1 MSGAERETIL
11 RTRGL
16 TKKYGDVEVLS
27 DINLE
32 VRRGECH
39 AVVGE
44 NGAGKTTL
52 MNILGGIIH
61 PSSGSFEFYGRSC
74 TQLHP
79 RESLDIGISIIHQD
93 FALVPTLTVKEN
105 IFLGKLEG
113 NFLGIIKNYSALDRE
128 ARRILARLGEENNIR
143 PSDVVGRLSTSKQQI
158 VEIAKALSENPKL
171 LIMDEPTTSLT
182 KAEVKNLFRIIRT
195 IKREG
200 IAVIYVSHILEE
212 VLEISDRVT
221 VLRDGGYVGT
231 KTSGETSL
239 HEIITMMV
247 GRTIDLYDVK
257 TESRVAKEAE
267 TVLEVR
273 DLGVDGIVENVS
285 FTLRRGEILGF
296 AGLVG
301 SGRSEVAKAL
311 FGYYRKVRGRVYL
324 EGREIKAASPREAM
338 EHGIGLLP
346 EDRRWQGFVPTMSV
360 LQNMSLASI
369 RGLARM
375 GIPSLRKEREL
386 ADMYVKYLDIKA
398 ASVHSPILSLSG
410 GNQQKVILSKWLATK
425 SKVLIVDEPTQ
436 GIDVGSKSE
445 IHKILH
451 GLAGSGVAIILIS
464 SELPEILSLADRI
477 LVMRQGTKS
486 GELDIRDATQEKI
499 MYLATLGVDAGARE
513 AREKGELR

>member
-1 MSGAERETIL
+1 MSAAEKEVIL
-11 RTRGL
+11 RTLSL
-16 TKKYGDVEVLS
+16 TKKYGDVTVLN
-27 DINLE
+27 DINLD

-52 MNILGGIIH
+52 MNVLGGIIH
-61 PSSGSFEFYGRSC
+61 PTSGSFEFYGRGYA
-74 TQLHP
+74 QLRP

-113 NFLGIIKNYSALDRE
+113 NFLGIIRNYSALEKE
-128 ARRILARLGEENNIR
+128 ARKILARLGEEKNIR

-158 VEIAKALSENPKL
+158 VEIAKALSQNPKL

-182 KAEVKNLFRIIRT
+182 KAEVKNLFRIIDT

-200 IAVIYVSHILEE
+200 ISVIYVSHILGE

-221 VLRDGGYVGT
+221 VLRDGEYVGT
-231 KTSGETSL
+231 KESSETNI
-239 HEIITMMV
+239 HEVITMMV
-247 GRTIDLYDVK
+247 GRKIELYDVK
-257 TESRVAKEAE
+257 TESRVAQGAE

-311 FGYYRKVRGRVYL
+311 FGFYSKVNGRVYL
-324 EGREIKAASPREAM
+324 EGREIKVRSPREAM

-346 EDRRWQGFVPTMSV
+346 EDRRWQGFIPTMSV
-360 LQNMSLASI
+360 MQNMSLASI
-369 RGLARM
+369 RSLAKM
-375 GIPSLRKEREL
+375 GVPSLGKEREL
-386 ADMYVKYLDIKA
+386 ADMYMKYLNIKA

-451 GLAGSGVAIILIS
+451 GLAGAGTAIILIS
-464 SELPEILSLADRI
+464 SELPEILSLADRV

-486 GELDIRDATQEKI
+486 GELDIGEATQEKI
-499 MYLATLGVDAGARE
+499 MYLATLGVNPGVREGAR
-513 AREKGELR
+513 